1 MASIKKEE
9 RFEFPGGPIWV
20 LADSEWGVEV
30 CGQNSQDGDVISML
44 EWDFNNSL
52 SWNMCFHFCCLRILE
67 FQKAFERGDIS
78 EETVIENIYALE
90 SEEF

>member
-1 MASIKKEE
+1 
-9 RFEFPGGPIWV
+9 
-20 LADSEWGVEV
+20 
-30 CGQNSQDGDVISML
+30 
-44 EWDFNNSL
+44 
-52 SWNMCFHFCCLRILE
+52 MCFHFCCLKILE